1 MLKCL
6 VAYYEAAVKTV
17 EDHPITWAKVRE
29 ATSDVWFRLTQ
40 MKFED
45 PATGQGGSFVF
56 FYLVPDFGGEEW
68 WRRKLT
74 PIFS

>member
-17 EDHPITWAKVRE
+17 ENNPITWAKVRE

-45 PATGQGGSFVF
+45 PATGQGEWFDFLF
-56 FYLVPDFGGEEW
+56 FFLLITV
-68 WRRKLT
+68 RSR
-74 PIFS
+74 SRS